1 MQKKVYFIPATGEES
16 PENISKKIESLY
28 LQLGLQE
35 FIERGM
41 FVALKIHFGEKD
53 NIGHI
58 QPPWLSGLIKQI
70 KKRDARV
77 FFTETNTLYVG
88 SRSNSVDHLKL
99 AEKHGFSLEKTGIPI
114 VIADGLIGRDDDE
127 IKVNLPRIETAKVGS
142 AILNS
147 EMMICLSH
155 FTGHIQTGVG
165 AAIKNLGMGCASRAG
180 KLEQHSDVNV
190 KVNPKVCTNC
200 SICFDYCPA
209 DAIQE
214 REGSAFIIDEKCI
227 GCGECLVVCNI
238 GAIKMRWDD
247 NAIRV
252 QEKMAEYAYAVKSV
266 FDGKIGFINVLIRV
280 TKDCDCMSKK
290 GEIIADDVGI
300 LASLDPVALD
310 KASID
315 KIIERSGLDVF
326 KDAHDRD
333 WSIQLKHGEKI
344 GLGSQDYDLIE
355 LDIENTPE

>member
-1 MQKKVYFIPATGEES
+1 MI
-16 PENISKKIESLY
+16 N
-28 LQLGLQE
+28 
-35 FIERGM
+35 
-41 FVALKIHFGEKD
+41 
-53 NIGHI
+53 
-58 QPPWLSGLIKQI
+58 QI
-70 KKRDARV
+70 KKQNARV

-88 SRSNSVDHLKL
+88 NRSNSVDHLKM
-99 AEKHGFSLEKTGIPI
+99 AEKHGFTLEKTGIPI

-147 EMMICLSH
+147 EMMICLNH

-190 KVNPKVCTNC
+190 KVNRKVCTNC
-200 SICFDYCPA
+200 RVCFDYCPA
-209 DAIQE
+209 GAIEE
-214 REGSAFIIDEKCI
+214 REEIAYIIDEKCI
-227 GCGECLVVCNI
+227 GCGECLVVCNV

-247 NAIRV
+247 DAIRV
-252 QEKMAEYAYAVKSV
+252 QEKMAEYAYAVQSV
-266 FDGKIGFINVLIRV
+266 FGGKIGFINVLIRV
-280 TKDCDCMSKK
+280 TKDCDCMSKE

-315 KIIERSGLDVF
+315 KIIESSGVDVF
-326 KDAHDRD
+326 KQANDRD
-333 WSIQLKHGEKI
+333 WAVQLRHGEKI

-355 LDIENTPE
+355 LDK

>member
-1 MQKKVYFIPATGEES
+1 MQTKVYFIPATEEDHH
-16 PENISKKIESLY
+16 EVLSKKIETLY
-28 LQLGLQE
+28 LHLGLQDK
-35 FIERGM
+35 IEKNM

-53 NIGHI
+53 NTGYIK
-58 QPPWLSGLIKQI
+58 PPWLSGLIKQI
-70 KKRDARV
+70 KSRKARV

-88 SRSNSVDHLKL
+88 SRSNSVDHLKM
-99 AEKHGFSLEKTGIPI
+99 AEGHGFSMNKTGIPI
-114 VIADGLIGRDDDE
+114 VIADGLIGRDDGE
-127 IKVNLPRIETAKVGS
+127 INVNLERIKSAKIGS

-147 EMMICLSH
+147 EMMICLNH

-190 KVNPKVCTNC
+190 EVNSTVCTNC
-200 SICFDYCPA
+200 SICLDYCPA

-214 REGSAFIIDEKCI
+214 RDESAYIIDEKCI
-227 GCGECLVVCNI
+227 GCGECLVVCNV

-266 FDGKIGFINVLIRV
+266 FKGKIGFINVLIRV
-280 TKDCDCMSKK
+280 TKDCDCMSKE

-300 LASLDPVALD
+300 LASKDPVALD

-315 KIIERSGLDVF
+315 KIIERSGVDVF
-326 KDAHDRD
+326 KQSHERD
-333 WSIQLKHGEKI
+333 WAVQLKHGEKI
-344 GLGSQDYDLIE
+344 GLGSQEYELIE
-355 LDIENTPE
+355 LGK

>member
-1 MQKKVYFIPATGEES
+1 MQKKVFFIPATGQES
-16 PENISKKIESLY
+16 PEKISKKIEALY

-35 FIERGM
+35 LIEKDM

-53 NIGHI
+53 NTGYIK
-58 QPPWLSGLIKQI
+58 PPWLSDLIKQI
-70 KKRDARV
+70 RNRKARV
-77 FFTETNTLYVG
+77 FFTETNTLYIG
-88 SRSNSVDHLKL
+88 HRSNSVDHLKL
-99 AEKHGFSLEKTGIPI
+99 AERHGFSLEKTGIPI
-114 VIADGLIGRDDDE
+114 VIADGLIGRDDAE
-127 IKVNLPRIETAKVGS
+127 IKVNLPRIESAKVGS

-147 EMMICLSH
+147 EMMVCLSH

-180 KLEQHSDVNV
+180 KLEQHSDVHV
-190 KVNPKVCTNC
+190 RVNPKVCTNC
-200 SICFDYCPA
+200 AVCFDYCPA
-209 DAIQE
+209 NAIEE
-214 REGSAFIIDEKCI
+214 REGSAYILDEQCI
-227 GCGECLVVCNI
+227 GCGECLVVCNV

-266 FDGKIGFINVLIRV
+266 FSGKIGFINVLLTV

-310 KASID
+310 LASID
-315 KIIERSGLDVF
+315 KIIDRCGFDVF
-326 KDAHDRD
+326 KQAHDRD
-333 WSIQLKHGEKI
+333 WAVQLNHGEKI
-344 GLGSQDYDLIE
+344 GLGNLKYDLVE
-355 LDIENTPE
+355 LDI

>member
-1 MQKKVYFIPATGEES
+1 MREKVYFIPATGEDHQEVLS
-16 PENISKKIESLY
+16 RKIETLF
-28 LQLGLQE
+28 LHLGLHDK
-35 FIERGM
+35 IEKDM

-53 NIGHI
+53 NTGYIK
-58 QPPWLSGLIKQI
+58 PPWLLGMIQQI
-70 KKRDARV
+70 KNRKARV
-77 FFTETNTLYVG
+77 FFTETNTLYIG

-99 AEKHGFSLEKTGIPI
+99 AEEHGFSLNKTGIPI

-127 IKVNLPRIETAKVGS
+127 IKVNLPRIESAKVGS

-155 FTGHIQTGVG
+155 FTGHIQTGMA

-180 KLEQHSDVNV
+180 KLEQHSDVSV
-190 KVNPKVCTNC
+190 RVNQKVCTNC

-209 DAIQE
+209 NAILE
-214 REGSAFIIDEKCI
+214 REGSVYIIDEKCI
-227 GCGECLVVCNI
+227 GCGECLVVCNM
-238 GAIKMRWDD
+238 GAVKMRWDD

-266 FDGKIGFINVLIRV
+266 FDGKIGFINVLIQV

-290 GEIIADDVGI
+290 GQIIADDVGI

-310 KASID
+310 KASVD
-315 KIIERSGLDVF
+315 KIIDRCGIDVF
-326 KDAHDRD
+326 KQANDKD
-333 WSIQLKHGEKI
+333 WAVQFKHGEKI
-344 GLGSQDYDLIE
+344 GLGSQDYDLVE
-355 LDIENTPE
+355 LE